1 MVAGMSPTAS
11 SERPTGS
18 ARRALFLDP
27 DGVLN
32 VAPQVDGLP
41 TSPATVAAME
51 IIPGVEEACARLKAA
66 GFLLVMVTNQPDI
79 ANAKTTRSKVDAIN
93 RALQARLGL
102 DAIYVCPHN
111 DRDNCECRKPKP
123 GLLLTAARRWNIDL
137 AASYMIGD
145 RWRDVEAGR
154 AAGCRTVFVDHG
166 YRERRPQAD
175 MITTSLAA
183 VAPMLVADVRRGPAA
198 G

>member
-1 MVAGMSPTAS
+1 MVAGMSQTAP

-18 ARRALFLDP
+18 ARRALFLDR

-175 MITTSLAA
+175 IITTSLAA